1 MGRRKS
7 YEVEGYS
14 HGKNPIPAVSR
25 VGDIIASGGISG
37 RDLTTG
43 ALAETLEGQ
52 CELMFKLMEFIVETA
67 GATVDDIVKMTVY
80 LRKGISRDAL
90 NNQWNRYFP
99 DADSRPV
106 RHVIIY
112 DNLPEKM
119 LIQCEFLAV
128 APDK

>member
-1 MGRRKS
+1 
-7 YEVEGYS
+7 
-14 HGKNPIPAVSR
+14 
-25 VGDIIASGGISG
+25 
-37 RDLTTG
+37 
-43 ALAETLEGQ
+43 
-52 CELMFKLMEFIVETA
+52 MFKLMEIIVETA
-67 GATVDDIVKMTVY
+67 GATVDDIVKLTVY

-90 NNQWNRYFP
+90 NSEWKRYFP

-128 APDK
+128 APDE